1 MVNLTIIS
9 KDTENPEYQFSG
21 RTVPGDKF
29 CGWIGDPAPPL
40 ETLPGYGRW
49 LLHAPCDPLQENLTR
64 VILVDSRKF
73 PLHQV
78 SPSLPKSS
86 PTPVISPHT
95 LPQYLPKHTQLIP
108 PVPIP
113 IQPQSSSKIYSIPPS
128 QVERCIC
135 PRILPVS

>member
-49 LLHAPCDPLQENLTR
+49 LLHAACAPLQENLTR

-73 PLHQV
+73 SLHQI

-86 PTPVISPHT
+86 PTPVISPNT
-95 LPQYLPKHTQLIP
+95 LPPYLTKTHTTDSSCP
-108 PVPIP
+108 NPHPI
-113 IQPQSSSKIYSIPPS
+113 S
-128 QVERCIC
+128 VF
-135 PRILPVS
+135 L